1 MDELSEFIIDE
12 ISKFIKAHVN
22 EINNNNFAKVY
33 EDTNDSLTPCL
44 LTSKLTELFLDAG
57 LEPLEYMQAVPANY
71 LAYSKL
77 TSITIPENIT
87 SIGRCAFSGCD
98 SLTSITIPDSVTSI
112 GSAAF
117 ENCSG
122 LTSIVIPDSVTSID
136 HWAFNYCTGLTSVTI
151 GNGVTSIDNGA
162 FSDCEELESV
172 IISGNITSINEVVFD
187 GCKGLKSVTIPAS
200 VTSIGKS
207 AFRGCRGLTI
217 TFNGTK
223 AQWDTITKEPKWKYT
238 SSKFTIHCTD
248 GDLMI

>member
-1 MDELSEFIIDE
+1 MNELSEFIMDE
-12 ISKFIKAHVN
+12 LSKFIKAHVN

-57 LEPLEYMQAVPANY
+57 LEPLEYMQAIPANY

-98 SLTSITIPDSVTSI
+98 GLTSITIPDSVTSI

-136 HWAFNYCTGLTSVTI
+136 HWAFQYCTGLTSATI
-151 GNGVTSIDNGA
+151 GNSVKSISRYA
-162 FSDCEELESV
+162 FWDCAS
-172 IISGNITSINEVVFD
+172 
-187 GCKGLKSVTIPAS
+187 LKDIY
-200 VTSIGKS
+200 
-207 AFRGCRGLTI
+207 
-217 TFNGTK
+217 FNGTK
-223 AQWDTITKEPKWKYT
+223 DQWNVIKKIDSGIKNCI
-238 SSKFTIHCTD
+238 IHCTD
-248 GDLMI
+248 GDLKE

>member
-1 MDELSEFIIDE
+1 MNELSEFIMDE
-12 ISKFIKAHVN
+12 LSKFIKAHVN

-57 LEPLEYMQAVPANY
+57 LEPLEYMQAIPANY

-98 SLTSITIPDSVTSI
+98 GLTNITIPDSVTSI

-136 HWAFNYCTGLTSVTI
+136 HWAFQYCTGLTSATI
-151 GNGVTSIDNGA
+151 GNGVKSISRYA
-162 FSDCEELESV
+162 FWDCAS
-172 IISGNITSINEVVFD
+172 
-187 GCKGLKSVTIPAS
+187 LKDIY
-200 VTSIGKS
+200 
-207 AFRGCRGLTI
+207 
-217 TFNGTK
+217 FNGTK
-223 AQWDTITKEPKWKYT
+223 DQWNIIKKIDSGIKNC
-238 SSKFTIHCTD
+238 TIHCTD
-248 GDLMI
+248 GDLEE

>member
-1 MDELSEFIIDE
+1 MNELSEFIMDE
-12 ISKFIKAHVN
+12 LSKFIKAHVN

-33 EDTNDSLTPCL
+33 EDTNDSFTPCL

-57 LEPLEYMQAVPANY
+57 LEPLEYMQAIPANY

-87 SIGRCAFSGCD
+87 SIGDYAFWHCRG
-98 SLTSITIPDSVTSI
+98 LTSITIPDSVMRI
-112 GSAAF
+112 GGS
-117 ENCSG
+117 
-122 LTSIVIPDSVTSID
+122 
-136 HWAFNYCTGLTSVTI
+136 AFNYCTGLTSVTI

-207 AFRGCRGLTI
+207 AFRGCKGLTI

-223 AQWDTITKEPKWKYT
+223 AQWETITKEPKWKYT

-248 GDLMI
+248 GDLII

>member
-1 MDELSEFIIDE
+1 MNELSEFIMDE
-12 ISKFIKAHVN
+12 LSKFIKAHVN

-57 LEPLEYMQAVPANY
+57 LKPLEYMQAIPANY

-98 SLTSITIPDSVTSI
+98 GLTSITIPDSVTSI

-136 HWAFNYCTGLTSVTI
+136 HWTFQYCTGLTSATI
-151 GNGVTSIDNGA
+151 GNGVKSISRYA
-162 FSDCEELESV
+162 FWDCAS
-172 IISGNITSINEVVFD
+172 
-187 GCKGLKSVTIPAS
+187 LKDIY
-200 VTSIGKS
+200 
-207 AFRGCRGLTI
+207 
-217 TFNGTK
+217 FNGTK
-223 AQWDTITKEPKWKYT
+223 DQWNVIKKIDSGIKNC
-238 SSKFTIHCTD
+238 TIHCTD
-248 GDLMI
+248 GDLEE

>member
-1 MDELSEFIIDE
+1 MNELSEFIMDE
-12 ISKFIKAHVN
+12 LSKFIKAHVN

-98 SLTSITIPDSVTSI
+98 SLKSITIPDSVTSI
-112 GSAAF
+112 GSSAF

-136 HWAFNYCTGLTSVTI
+136 HWTFQYCTGLTSATI
-151 GNGVTSIDNGA
+151 GNGVKSISRYA
-162 FSDCEELESV
+162 FWDCAS
-172 IISGNITSINEVVFD
+172 
-187 GCKGLKSVTIPAS
+187 LKDIY
-200 VTSIGKS
+200 
-207 AFRGCRGLTI
+207 
-217 TFNGTK
+217 FNGTK
-223 AQWDTITKEPKWKYT
+223 DQWNVIKKIDSGIKNC
-238 SSKFTIHCTD
+238 TIHCTD
-248 GDLMI
+248 GDLEE

>member
-1 MDELSEFIIDE
+1 MDELSEFIINE
-12 ISKFIKAHVN
+12 LSKFIKAHVN

-57 LEPLEYMQAVPANY
+57 LEPLEYMQAIPANY

-98 SLTSITIPDSVTSI
+98 GLTSITIPDSVTSI

-136 HWAFNYCTGLTSVTI
+136 HWAFQYCTGLTSATI
-151 GNGVTSIDNGA
+151 GNGVKSISRYA
-162 FSDCEELESV
+162 FWDCAS
-172 IISGNITSINEVVFD
+172 
-187 GCKGLKSVTIPAS
+187 LKDIY
-200 VTSIGKS
+200 
-207 AFRGCRGLTI
+207 
-217 TFNGTK
+217 FNGTK
-223 AQWDTITKEPKWKYT
+223 DQWNVIKKIDSGIKNC
-238 SSKFTIHCTD
+238 TIHCTD
-248 GDLMI
+248 GDLKE

>member
-1 MDELSEFIIDE
+1 MDELSEFIMDE
-12 ISKFIKAHVN
+12 LSKFIKAHVN

-98 SLTSITIPDSVTSI
+98 GLTNITIPDSVTSI

-136 HWAFNYCTGLTSVTI
+136 HWAFQYCTGLTSATI
-151 GNGVTSIDNGA
+151 GNGVKSISRYA
-162 FSDCEELESV
+162 FWDCAS
-172 IISGNITSINEVVFD
+172 
-187 GCKGLKSVTIPAS
+187 LKDIY
-200 VTSIGKS
+200 
-207 AFRGCRGLTI
+207 
-217 TFNGTK
+217 FNGTK
-223 AQWDTITKEPKWKYT
+223 DQWNVIKKIDSGIKNC
-238 SSKFTIHCTD
+238 TIHCTD
-248 GDLMI
+248 GNLKE

>member
-1 MDELSEFIIDE
+1 MNELSEFIMDE
-12 ISKFIKAHVN
+12 LSKFIKAHVN

-57 LEPLEYMQAVPANY
+57 LEPLEYMQAIPANY

-98 SLTSITIPDSVTSI
+98 GLTNITIPDSVTSI

-122 LTSIVIPDSVTSID
+122 LTSIVIPDSVISID
-136 HWAFNYCTGLTSVTI
+136 HWAFQYCTGLTSATI
-151 GNGVTSIDNGA
+151 GNGVKSISRYA
-162 FSDCEELESV
+162 FWDCAS
-172 IISGNITSINEVVFD
+172 
-187 GCKGLKSVTIPAS
+187 LKDIY
-200 VTSIGKS
+200 
-207 AFRGCRGLTI
+207 
-217 TFNGTK
+217 FNGTK
-223 AQWDTITKEPKWKYT
+223 DQWNVIKKIDSGIKNC
-238 SSKFTIHCTD
+238 TIHCTD
-248 GDLMI
+248 GDLEE

>member
-1 MDELSEFIIDE
+1 MNELSEFIMDE
-12 ISKFIKAHVN
+12 LSKFIKAHVN

-98 SLTSITIPDSVTSI
+98 GLTSITIPDSVTSI
-112 GSAAF
+112 GSSAF

-136 HWAFNYCTGLTSVTI
+136 HWAFQYCTGLTSATI
-151 GNGVTSIDNGA
+151 GNGVKSISRYA
-162 FSDCEELESV
+162 FWDCAS
-172 IISGNITSINEVVFD
+172 
-187 GCKGLKSVTIPAS
+187 LKDIY
-200 VTSIGKS
+200 
-207 AFRGCRGLTI
+207 
-217 TFNGTK
+217 FNGTK
-223 AQWDTITKEPKWKYT
+223 DQWNVIKKIDSGIKNC
-238 SSKFTIHCTD
+238 TIHCTD
-248 GDLMI
+248 GDLEE

>member
-1 MDELSEFIIDE
+1 MNELSEFIMDE
-12 ISKFIKAHVN
+12 LSKFIKAHVN

-98 SLTSITIPDSVTSI
+98 GLTSITIPDSVTSI

-136 HWAFNYCTGLTSVTI
+136 HWTFQYCTGLTSATI
-151 GNGVTSIDNGA
+151 GNGVKSISRYA
-162 FSDCEELESV
+162 FWDCAS
-172 IISGNITSINEVVFD
+172 
-187 GCKGLKSVTIPAS
+187 LKDIY
-200 VTSIGKS
+200 
-207 AFRGCRGLTI
+207 
-217 TFNGTK
+217 FNGTK
-223 AQWDTITKEPKWKYT
+223 DQWNVIKKIDSGIKNC
-238 SSKFTIHCTD
+238 TIHCTD
-248 GDLMI
+248 GDLEE

>member
-1 MDELSEFIIDE
+1 MDEL
-12 ISKFIKAHVN
+12 SKFIKAHVN

-112 GSAAF
+112 GSSAF

-136 HWAFNYCTGLTSVTI
+136 HWAFQYCTGLTSATI
-151 GNGVTSIDNGA
+151 GNGVKSISRYA
-162 FSDCEELESV
+162 FWDCAS
-172 IISGNITSINEVVFD
+172 
-187 GCKGLKSVTIPAS
+187 LKDIY
-200 VTSIGKS
+200 
-207 AFRGCRGLTI
+207 
-217 TFNGTK
+217 FNGTK
-223 AQWDTITKEPKWKYT
+223 DQWNVIKKIDSGIKNC
-238 SSKFTIHCTD
+238 TIHCTD
-248 GDLMI
+248 GDLEE

>member
-1 MDELSEFIIDE
+1 MNELSEFIMDE
-12 ISKFIKAHVN
+12 LSKFIKAHVN

-98 SLTSITIPDSVTSI
+98 GLTSITIPDSVTSI
-112 GSAAF
+112 GSSAF

-136 HWAFNYCTGLTSVTI
+136 HWTFQYCTGLTSATI
-151 GNGVTSIDNGA
+151 GNGVKSISRYA
-162 FSDCEELESV
+162 FWDCAS
-172 IISGNITSINEVVFD
+172 
-187 GCKGLKSVTIPAS
+187 LKDIY
-200 VTSIGKS
+200 
-207 AFRGCRGLTI
+207 
-217 TFNGTK
+217 FNGTK
-223 AQWDTITKEPKWKYT
+223 DQWNVIKKIDSGIKNC
-238 SSKFTIHCTD
+238 TIHCTD
-248 GDLMI
+248 GDLEE

>member
-1 MDELSEFIIDE
+1 MDELSEFIMNE
-12 ISKFIKAHVN
+12 LSKFIKAHVN

-98 SLTSITIPDSVTSI
+98 GLMNITIPDSVTSI

-136 HWAFNYCTGLTSVTI
+136 HWAFQYCTGLTSATI
-151 GNGVTSIDNGA
+151 GNGVKSISRYA
-162 FSDCEELESV
+162 FWDCAS
-172 IISGNITSINEVVFD
+172 
-187 GCKGLKSVTIPAS
+187 LKDIY
-200 VTSIGKS
+200 
-207 AFRGCRGLTI
+207 
-217 TFNGTK
+217 FNGTK
-223 AQWDTITKEPKWKYT
+223 DQWNVIKKIDSGIKNC
-238 SSKFTIHCTD
+238 TIHCTD
-248 GDLMI
+248 GDLEE

>member
-1 MDELSEFIIDE
+1 MNELSEFIIDE
-12 ISKFIKAHVN
+12 LSKFIKAHVN

-57 LEPLEYMQAVPANY
+57 LEPLEYMQAIPANY

-98 SLTSITIPDSVTSI
+98 GLTNITIPDSVTSI

-136 HWAFNYCTGLTSVTI
+136 HWTFQYCTGLTSATI
-151 GNGVTSIDNGA
+151 GNGVKSISRYA
-162 FSDCEELESV
+162 FWDCAS
-172 IISGNITSINEVVFD
+172 
-187 GCKGLKSVTIPAS
+187 LKDIY
-200 VTSIGKS
+200 
-207 AFRGCRGLTI
+207 
-217 TFNGTK
+217 FNGTK
-223 AQWDTITKEPKWKYT
+223 DQWNVIKKIDSGIKNC
-238 SSKFTIHCTD
+238 TIHCTD
-248 GDLMI
+248 GDLEE

>member
-1 MDELSEFIIDE
+1 MDELSEFIMNE
-12 ISKFIKAHVN
+12 LSKFIKAHVN

-98 SLTSITIPDSVTSI
+98 GLTNITIPDSVTSI

-136 HWAFNYCTGLTSVTI
+136 HWAFQYCTGLTSATI
-151 GNGVTSIDNGA
+151 GNGVKSISRYA
-162 FSDCEELESV
+162 FWDCAS
-172 IISGNITSINEVVFD
+172 
-187 GCKGLKSVTIPAS
+187 LKDIY
-200 VTSIGKS
+200 
-207 AFRGCRGLTI
+207 
-217 TFNGTK
+217 FNGTK
-223 AQWDTITKEPKWKYT
+223 DQWNVIKKIDSGIKNC
-238 SSKFTIHCTD
+238 TIHCKD
-248 GDLMI
+248 GDLKE

>member
-1 MDELSEFIIDE
+1 MDEL
-12 ISKFIKAHVN
+12 SKFIKAHVN

-98 SLTSITIPDSVTSI
+98 GLTSITIPDSVTSI

-136 HWAFNYCTGLTSVTI
+136 HWTFQYCTGLTSATI
-151 GNGVTSIDNGA
+151 GNGVKSISRYA
-162 FSDCEELESV
+162 FWDCAS
-172 IISGNITSINEVVFD
+172 
-187 GCKGLKSVTIPAS
+187 LKDIY
-200 VTSIGKS
+200 
-207 AFRGCRGLTI
+207 
-217 TFNGTK
+217 FNGTK
-223 AQWDTITKEPKWKYT
+223 DQWNVIKKIDSGIKNC
-238 SSKFTIHCTD
+238 TIHCTD
-248 GDLMI
+248 GDLEE

>member
-1 MDELSEFIIDE
+1 MNELSEFIMDE
-12 ISKFIKAHVN
+12 LSKFIKAHVN

-57 LEPLEYMQAVPANY
+57 LEPLEYMQAIPANY

-98 SLTSITIPDSVTSI
+98 GLKSITIPDSVTSI

-136 HWAFNYCTGLTSVTI
+136 HWAFQYCTGLTSATI
-151 GNGVTSIDNGA
+151 GNGVKSISRYA
-162 FSDCEELESV
+162 FWDCAS
-172 IISGNITSINEVVFD
+172 
-187 GCKGLKSVTIPAS
+187 LKDIY
-200 VTSIGKS
+200 
-207 AFRGCRGLTI
+207 
-217 TFNGTK
+217 FNGTK
-223 AQWDTITKEPKWKYT
+223 DQWNVIKKIDSGIKNC
-238 SSKFTIHCTD
+238 TIHCTD
-248 GDLMI
+248 GDLEE

>member
-1 MDELSEFIIDE
+1 MDELSEFIMNE
-12 ISKFIKAHVN
+12 LSKFIKAHVN

-98 SLTSITIPDSVTSI
+98 GLMNITIPDSVTSI

-136 HWAFNYCTGLTSVTI
+136 HWAFQYCTGLTSATI
-151 GNGVTSIDNGA
+151 GNGVKSISRYA
-162 FSDCEELESV
+162 FWDCAS
-172 IISGNITSINEVVFD
+172 
-187 GCKGLKSVTIPAS
+187 LKDIY
-200 VTSIGKS
+200 
-207 AFRGCRGLTI
+207 
-217 TFNGTK
+217 FNGTK
-223 AQWDTITKEPKWKYT
+223 DQWNVIKKIDSGIKNCI
-238 SSKFTIHCTD
+238 IHCTD
-248 GDLMI
+248 GDLKE

>member
-1 MDELSEFIIDE
+1 MNELSEFIMDE
-12 ISKFIKAHVN
+12 LSKFIKAHVN

-87 SIGRCAFSGCD
+87 SSGRCAFSGCD

-112 GSAAF
+112 GSSAF

-136 HWAFNYCTGLTSVTI
+136 HWAFQYCTGLTSATI
-151 GNGVTSIDNGA
+151 GNGVKSISRYA
-162 FSDCEELESV
+162 FWDCAS
-172 IISGNITSINEVVFD
+172 
-187 GCKGLKSVTIPAS
+187 LKDIY
-200 VTSIGKS
+200 
-207 AFRGCRGLTI
+207 
-217 TFNGTK
+217 FNGTK
-223 AQWDTITKEPKWKYT
+223 DQWNVIKKIDSGIKNC
-238 SSKFTIHCTD
+238 TIHCTD
-248 GDLMI
+248 GDLKE

>member
-1 MDELSEFIIDE
+1 MDELSEFIINE
-12 ISKFIKAHVN
+12 LSKFIKAHVN

-98 SLTSITIPDSVTSI
+98 GLTSITIPDSVTSI
-112 GSAAF
+112 GSSAF

-136 HWAFNYCTGLTSVTI
+136 HWAFQYCTGLTSATI
-151 GNGVTSIDNGA
+151 GNGVKSISRYA
-162 FSDCEELESV
+162 FWDCAS
-172 IISGNITSINEVVFD
+172 
-187 GCKGLKSVTIPAS
+187 LKDIY
-200 VTSIGKS
+200 
-207 AFRGCRGLTI
+207 
-217 TFNGTK
+217 FNGTK
-223 AQWDTITKEPKWKYT
+223 DQWNVIKKIDSGIKNC
-238 SSKFTIHCTD
+238 TIHCTD
-248 GDLMI
+248 GDLEE

>member
-1 MDELSEFIIDE
+1 MNELSEFIMDE
-12 ISKFIKAHVN
+12 LSKFIKAHVN

-57 LEPLEYMQAVPANY
+57 LEPLEYMQAIPANY

-136 HWAFNYCTGLTSVTI
+136 HWTFQYCTGLTSATI
-151 GNGVTSIDNGA
+151 GNGVKSISRYA
-162 FSDCEELESV
+162 FWDCAS
-172 IISGNITSINEVVFD
+172 
-187 GCKGLKSVTIPAS
+187 LKDIY
-200 VTSIGKS
+200 
-207 AFRGCRGLTI
+207 
-217 TFNGTK
+217 FNGTK
-223 AQWDTITKEPKWKYT
+223 DQWNVIKKIDSGIKNC
-238 SSKFTIHCTD
+238 TIHCTD
-248 GDLMI
+248 GDLEE

>member
-1 MDELSEFIIDE
+1 MNELSEFI
-12 ISKFIKAHVN
+12 KVHVN

-33 EDTNDSLTPCL
+33 EDANDMLTPYL

-98 SLTSITIPDSVTSI
+98 GLTNITIPDSVTSI

-136 HWAFNYCTGLTSVTI
+136 HWAFQYCTGLTSATI
-151 GNGVTSIDNGA
+151 GNGVKSISRYA
-162 FSDCEELESV
+162 FWDCAS
-172 IISGNITSINEVVFD
+172 
-187 GCKGLKSVTIPAS
+187 LKDIY
-200 VTSIGKS
+200 
-207 AFRGCRGLTI
+207 
-217 TFNGTK
+217 FNGTK
-223 AQWDTITKEPKWKYT
+223 DQWNVIKKIDSGIKNCI
-238 SSKFTIHCTD
+238 IHCTD
-248 GDLMI
+248 GDLKE

>member
-1 MDELSEFIIDE
+1 MDELSEFIMNE
-12 ISKFIKAHVN
+12 LSKFIKAHVN

-87 SIGRCAFSGCD
+87 SIGRCAFSSCEE
-98 SLTSITIPDSVTSI
+98 LTSITIPDSVTSI

-117 ENCSG
+117 EHCSG

-136 HWAFNYCTGLTSVTI
+136 HWAFQYCTGLTSATI
-151 GNGVTSIDNGA
+151 GNGVKSISRYA
-162 FSDCEELESV
+162 FWDCAS
-172 IISGNITSINEVVFD
+172 
-187 GCKGLKSVTIPAS
+187 LKDIY
-200 VTSIGKS
+200 
-207 AFRGCRGLTI
+207 
-217 TFNGTK
+217 FNGTK
-223 AQWDTITKEPKWKYT
+223 DQWNVIKKIDSGIKNC
-238 SSKFTIHCTD
+238 TIHCTD
-248 GDLMI
+248 GDLEE

>member
-1 MDELSEFIIDE
+1 MNELSEFIMDE
-12 ISKFIKAHVN
+12 LSKFIKAHVN

-33 EDTNDSLTPCL
+33 EDTNDSFTPCL

-57 LEPLEYMQAVPANY
+57 LEPLEYMQAIPANY

-98 SLTSITIPDSVTSI
+98 GLTSITIPDSVTSI

-136 HWAFNYCTGLTSVTI
+136 HWTFQYCTGLTSATI
-151 GNGVTSIDNGA
+151 GNGVKSISRYA
-162 FSDCEELESV
+162 FWDCAS
-172 IISGNITSINEVVFD
+172 
-187 GCKGLKSVTIPAS
+187 LKDIY
-200 VTSIGKS
+200 
-207 AFRGCRGLTI
+207 
-217 TFNGTK
+217 FNGTK
-223 AQWDTITKEPKWKYT
+223 DQWNVIKKIDSGIKNC
-238 SSKFTIHCTD
+238 TIHCTD
-248 GDLMI
+248 GDLEE

>member
-12 ISKFIKAHVN
+12 LSKFIKAHVN

-57 LEPLEYMQAVPANY
+57 LEPLEYMQAIPANY

-98 SLTSITIPDSVTSI
+98 SLTNITIPDSVTSI

-136 HWAFNYCTGLTSVTI
+136 HWAFQYCTGLTSATI
-151 GNGVTSIDNGA
+151 GNGVKSISRYA
-162 FSDCEELESV
+162 FWDCAS
-172 IISGNITSINEVVFD
+172 
-187 GCKGLKSVTIPAS
+187 LKDIY
-200 VTSIGKS
+200 
-207 AFRGCRGLTI
+207 
-217 TFNGTK
+217 FNGTK
-223 AQWDTITKEPKWKYT
+223 DQWNVIKKIDSGIKNC
-238 SSKFTIHCTD
+238 TIHCTD
-248 GDLMI
+248 GDLEE

>member
-1 MDELSEFIIDE
+1 MNELSEFIMDE
-12 ISKFIKAHVN
+12 LSKFIKAHVN

-57 LEPLEYMQAVPANY
+57 LEPLEYMQAIPANY

-98 SLTSITIPDSVTSI
+98 GLTSITIPDSVTSI

-136 HWAFNYCTGLTSVTI
+136 HWAFQYCTGLTSATI
-151 GNGVTSIDNGA
+151 GNGVKSISRYA
-162 FSDCEELESV
+162 FWDCAS
-172 IISGNITSINEVVFD
+172 
-187 GCKGLKSVTIPAS
+187 LKDIY
-200 VTSIGKS
+200 
-207 AFRGCRGLTI
+207 
-217 TFNGTK
+217 FNGTK
-223 AQWDTITKEPKWKYT
+223 DQWNVIKKIDSGIKNC
-238 SSKFTIHCTD
+238 TIHCTD
-248 GDLMI
+248 GDLEE

>member
-1 MDELSEFIIDE
+1 MNELSEFIMDE
-12 ISKFIKAHVN
+12 LSKFIKAHVN

-98 SLTSITIPDSVTSI
+98 GLTSITIPDSVTSI
-112 GSAAF
+112 GSSAF

-136 HWAFNYCTGLTSVTI
+136 HWAFQYCTGLTSATI
-151 GNGVTSIDNGA
+151 GNGVKSISRYA
-162 FSDCEELESV
+162 FWDCAS
-172 IISGNITSINEVVFD
+172 
-187 GCKGLKSVTIPAS
+187 LKDIY
-200 VTSIGKS
+200 
-207 AFRGCRGLTI
+207 
-217 TFNGTK
+217 FNGTK
-223 AQWDTITKEPKWKYT
+223 DQWNVIKKTDSGIKNC
-238 SSKFTIHCTD
+238 TIHCKD
-248 GDLMI
+248 GDLKE

>member
-1 MDELSEFIIDE
+1 MNELSEFIIDE
-12 ISKFIKAHVN
+12 LSKFIKAHVN
-22 EINNNNFAKVY
+22 DINNNNFAKVY

-112 GSAAF
+112 GSSAF

-136 HWAFNYCTGLTSVTI
+136 HWAFQYCTGLTSATI
-151 GNGVTSIDNGA
+151 GNGVKSISRYA
-162 FSDCEELESV
+162 FWDCAS
-172 IISGNITSINEVVFD
+172 
-187 GCKGLKSVTIPAS
+187 LKDIY
-200 VTSIGKS
+200 
-207 AFRGCRGLTI
+207 
-217 TFNGTK
+217 FNGTK
-223 AQWDTITKEPKWKYT
+223 DQWNVIKKIDSGIKNC
-238 SSKFTIHCTD
+238 TIHCTD
-248 GDLMI
+248 GDLEE

>member
-1 MDELSEFIIDE
+1 MNELSEFIIDE
-12 ISKFIKAHVN
+12 LSKFIKAHVN

-57 LEPLEYMQAVPANY
+57 LEPLEYMQAIPANY

-98 SLTSITIPDSVTSI
+98 GLMNITIPDSVTSI

-136 HWAFNYCTGLTSVTI
+136 HWAFQYCTGLTSATI
-151 GNGVTSIDNGA
+151 GNGVKSISRYA
-162 FSDCEELESV
+162 FWDCAS
-172 IISGNITSINEVVFD
+172 
-187 GCKGLKSVTIPAS
+187 LKDIY
-200 VTSIGKS
+200 
-207 AFRGCRGLTI
+207 
-217 TFNGTK
+217 FNGTK
-223 AQWDTITKEPKWKYT
+223 DQWNVIKKIDSGIKNC
-238 SSKFTIHCTD
+238 TIHCTD
-248 GDLMI
+248 GDLEE

>member
-1 MDELSEFIIDE
+1 MNELSEFIIDE
-12 ISKFIKAHVN
+12 LSKFIKAHVN

-57 LEPLEYMQAVPANY
+57 LEPLEYMQAIPANY

-98 SLTSITIPDSVTSI
+98 GLTSITIPDSVTSI

-136 HWAFNYCTGLTSVTI
+136 HWAFQYCTGLTSATI
-151 GNGVTSIDNGA
+151 GNGVKSISRYA
-162 FSDCEELESV
+162 FWDCAS
-172 IISGNITSINEVVFD
+172 
-187 GCKGLKSVTIPAS
+187 LKDIY
-200 VTSIGKS
+200 
-207 AFRGCRGLTI
+207 
-217 TFNGTK
+217 FNGTK
-223 AQWDTITKEPKWKYT
+223 DQWNVIKKIDSGIKNCI
-238 SSKFTIHCTD
+238 IHCTD
-248 GDLMI
+248 GDLKE

>member
-1 MDELSEFIIDE
+1 MDELSEFIMDE
-12 ISKFIKAHVN
+12 LSKFIKAHVN

-98 SLTSITIPDSVTSI
+98 GLTSITIPDSVTSI

-136 HWAFNYCTGLTSVTI
+136 HWAFQYCTGLTSATI
-151 GNGVTSIDNGA
+151 GNGVKSISRYA
-162 FSDCEELESV
+162 FWDCAS
-172 IISGNITSINEVVFD
+172 
-187 GCKGLKSVTIPAS
+187 LKDIY
-200 VTSIGKS
+200 
-207 AFRGCRGLTI
+207 
-217 TFNGTK
+217 FNGTK
-223 AQWDTITKEPKWKYT
+223 DQWNVIKKIDSGIKNC
-238 SSKFTIHCTD
+238 TIHCTD
-248 GDLMI
+248 GDLEE

>member
-1 MDELSEFIIDE
+1 MNELSEFIIDE
-12 ISKFIKAHVN
+12 LSKFIKAHVN

-57 LEPLEYMQAVPANY
+57 LEPLEYMQAIPANY

-98 SLTSITIPDSVTSI
+98 GLTSITIPDSVTSI

-136 HWAFNYCTGLTSVTI
+136 HWAFQYCTGLTSATI
-151 GNGVTSIDNGA
+151 GNSVKSISRYA
-162 FSDCEELESV
+162 FWDCAS
-172 IISGNITSINEVVFD
+172 
-187 GCKGLKSVTIPAS
+187 LKDIY
-200 VTSIGKS
+200 
-207 AFRGCRGLTI
+207 
-217 TFNGTK
+217 FNGTK
-223 AQWDTITKEPKWKYT
+223 DQWNVIKKIDSGIKNC
-238 SSKFTIHCTD
+238 TIHCTD
-248 GDLMI
+248 GDLKA

>member
-1 MDELSEFIIDE
+1 MNELSEFIMDE
-12 ISKFIKAHVN
+12 LSKFIKAHVN

-112 GSAAF
+112 GSSAF

-136 HWAFNYCTGLTSVTI
+136 HWAFQYCTGLTSATI
-151 GNGVTSIDNGA
+151 GNGVKSISRYA
-162 FSDCEELESV
+162 FWDCAS
-172 IISGNITSINEVVFD
+172 
-187 GCKGLKSVTIPAS
+187 LKDIY
-200 VTSIGKS
+200 
-207 AFRGCRGLTI
+207 
-217 TFNGTK
+217 FNGTK
-223 AQWDTITKEPKWKYT
+223 DQWNVIKKIDSGIKNC
-238 SSKFTIHCTD
+238 TIHCTD
-248 GDLMI
+248 GDLKE

>member
-1 MDELSEFIIDE
+1 MNELSEFIMNE
-12 ISKFIKAHVN
+12 LSKFIKAHVN

-98 SLTSITIPDSVTSI
+98 GLTNITIPDSVTSI

-136 HWAFNYCTGLTSVTI
+136 HWAFQYCTGLTSATI
-151 GNGVTSIDNGA
+151 GNGVKSISRYA
-162 FSDCEELESV
+162 FWDCDSLED
-172 IISGNITSINEVVFD
+172 IY
-187 GCKGLKSVTIPAS
+187 
-200 VTSIGKS
+200 
-207 AFRGCRGLTI
+207 
-217 TFNGTK
+217 FNGTK
-223 AQWDTITKEPKWKYT
+223 DQWNVIKKIDSGIKNCI
-238 SSKFTIHCTD
+238 IHCTD
-248 GDLMI
+248 GDLKE

>member
-1 MDELSEFIIDE
+1 MNELSEFMMDE
-12 ISKFIKAHVN
+12 LSKFIKAHVN

-98 SLTSITIPDSVTSI
+98 GLTSITIPDSVTSI

-136 HWAFNYCTGLTSVTI
+136 HWTFQYCTGLTSATI
-151 GNGVTSIDNGA
+151 GNGVKSISRYA
-162 FSDCEELESV
+162 FWDCAS
-172 IISGNITSINEVVFD
+172 
-187 GCKGLKSVTIPAS
+187 LKDIY
-200 VTSIGKS
+200 
-207 AFRGCRGLTI
+207 
-217 TFNGTK
+217 FNGTK
-223 AQWDTITKEPKWKYT
+223 DQWNVIKKIDSGIKNC
-238 SSKFTIHCTD
+238 TIHCTD
-248 GDLMI
+248 GDLEE